1 MRSHSLARGAACAFA
16 ACLIAGAAAAQE
28 RRVSPWYGSGI
39 KPIPLGQG
47 QSTVLRGAFHEAPFI
62 RHLYRGFLGRE
73 PSQDEV
79 RAWGRELGKETGP
92 TGLVRYFME
101 SDEYFIRQSYLG
113 LLRREPDPSGRDAF
127 SRLLRSGGSRADVV
141 ESILRS
147 EEFRRLAPETQAPP
161 PPPRPGVRRRCCLPP
176 RVPAA
181 GPRRPTRARSPRASR
196 RRRRSRRRRCSA
208 RPSAGRAA
216 RSGRRG
222 RPRAPRRRAGD
233 SARPG
238 PARR

>member
-1 MRSHSLARGAACAFA
+1 MKVIPFVRGAAGAVSAFVA
-16 ACLIAGAAAAQE
+16 AMCLVAGPAADPAAAQE
-28 RRVSPWYGSGI
+28 RHVAPWFGSGGL

-101 SDEYFIRQSYLG
+101 SDEYFIRQAYVG

-161 PPPRPGVRRRCCLPP
+161 PPPASKGPTPMLPP
-176 RVPAA
+176 SK
-181 GPRRPTRARSPRASR
+181 GPGGGSSP
-196 RRRRSRRRRCSA
+196 
-208 RPSAGRAA
+208 PY
-216 RSGRRG
+216 
-222 RPRAPRRRAGD
+222 PR
-233 SARPG
+233 
-238 PARR
+238 

>member
-1 MRSHSLARGAACAFA
+1 MRGTPFERGTAGAVGAFIAATCLLAGAA
-16 ACLIAGAAAAQE
+16 AGAAAAQE
-28 RRVSPWYGSGI
+28 RHVSPWYGPAGI

-101 SDEYFIRQSYLG
+101 SDEYFIRQAYLG

-161 PPPRPGVRRRCCLPP
+161 PPPASRGPAPLLPP
-176 RVPAA
+176 SKGSGGTSSPPY
-181 GPRRPTRARSPRASR
+181 PR
-196 RRRRSRRRRCSA
+196 
-208 RPSAGRAA
+208 
-216 RSGRRG
+216 
-222 RPRAPRRRAGD
+222 
-233 SARPG
+233 
-238 PARR
+238 

>member
-1 MRSHSLARGAACAFA
+1 MRAIPFERGTARAVGACVVAGCLFA
-16 ACLIAGAAAAQE
+16 GAMAGAAAAQE
-28 RRVSPWYGSGI
+28 RRVAPWFGPAGV

-73 PSQDEV
+73 PSQDEL

-101 SDEYFIRQSYLG
+101 SDEYFVRQAYLG
-113 LLRREPDPSGRDAF
+113 LLRREPDPYGKDAF

-147 EEFRRLAPETQAPP
+147 DEFRRLAPDSQAPP
-161 PPPRPGVRRRCCLPP
+161 PSGSKGPAPLLPP
-176 RVPAA
+176 SKGSGGGSSSPY
-181 GPRRPTRARSPRASR
+181 PR
-196 RRRRSRRRRCSA
+196 
-208 RPSAGRAA
+208 
-216 RSGRRG
+216 
-222 RPRAPRRRAGD
+222 
-233 SARPG
+233 
-238 PARR
+238 

>member
-1 MRSHSLARGAACAFA
+1 MRSHSFARGAVGAVS
-16 ACLIAGAAAAQE
+16 ACLIAGALAGAAFAQE
-28 RRVSPWYGSGI
+28 KHVAPWFGSGGL

-101 SDEYFIRQSYLG
+101 SDEFFVRQTYLG

-127 SRLLRSGGSRADVV
+127 IRLLRSGGSRADVV
-141 ESILRS
+141 ESLLRS

-161 PPPRPGVRRRCCLPP
+161 PPPGSKG
-176 RVPAA
+176 PAA
-181 GPRRPTRARSPRASR
+181 PVSPPYRGSGGGSAPPYPR
-196 RRRRSRRRRCSA
+196 
-208 RPSAGRAA
+208 
-216 RSGRRG
+216 
-222 RPRAPRRRAGD
+222 
-233 SARPG
+233 
-238 PARR
+238 

>member
-1 MRSHSLARGAACAFA
+1 MRSRSLGQGALGAVAAIGIAFA
-16 ACLIAGAAAAQE
+16 LAGAAAAQE
-28 RRVSPWYGSGI
+28 RHVSPWFGSGGL

-101 SDEYFIRQSYLG
+101 SDEYFIRQAYLG

-161 PPPRPGVRRRCCLPP
+161 LLPP
-176 RVPAA
+176 SKGSSPPY
-181 GPRRPTRARSPRASR
+181 PR
-196 RRRRSRRRRCSA
+196 
-208 RPSAGRAA
+208 
-216 RSGRRG
+216 
-222 RPRAPRRRAGD
+222 
-233 SARPG
+233 
-238 PARR
+238 